1 VIEDASIFSGLRRR
15 RSDLQPQLLPK
26 STLVSVSHAI
36 EDECGARSTQAMLFG
51 SFQREHFYRQ
61 AEHRWRDLA
70 RSAECAFVLAD
81 FDEVRTP
88 EGGPVEVPL
97 DHTEPLGREW
107 SVVYDAPNFGA
118 VLSGWERPG
127 QDETPDEARY
137 FETVWS
143 VEPELVRDASTV
155 AYGIVERNDPAL
167 VEGLESL
174 LGRPVDP
181 SRPWISELT
190 GLTNRIVAYVSGS
203 ARRSRA
209 PRSS

>member
-1 VIEDASIFSGLRRR
+1 V
-15 RSDLQPQLLPK
+15 
-26 STLVSVSHAI
+26 
-36 EDECGARSTQAMLFG
+36 
-51 SFQREHFYRQ
+51 
-61 AEHRWRDLA
+61 
-70 RSAECAFVLAD
+70 
-81 FDEVRTP
+81 
-88 EGGPVEVPL
+88 
-97 DHTEPLGREW
+97 GREW